1 MAVLMHLPISI
12 EADHAAGLAVIRQ
25 RFGDH
30 KDDTITIEISRDQA
44 IQVADF
50 LMKSFKVK
58 KSELVQG
65 SADGFDKFWAAYP
78 SKEAK
83 QTALSIW
90 KRDNCSTVVD
100 HILADVERRK
110 NTKQWID
117 GYVPHPTTYLRQKRY
132 LDDPAES
139 SESTPWD
146 DAL

>member
-1 MAVLMHLPISI
+1 METLTHLPISI
-12 EADHAAGLAVIRQ
+12 EADHAAGLALIQQ
-25 RFGDH
+25 RIGDH

-44 IQVADF
+44 VQIADF
-50 LMKSFKVK
+50 LLKSFRVK
-58 KSELVQG
+58 KSEAVQG
-65 SADGFDKFWAAYP
+65 NADGFEKFWAAYP

-90 KRDNCSTVVD
+90 KRDNCAALLD
-100 HILADVERRK
+100 QILADVERRK
-110 NTKQWID
+110 NSKQWID

-139 SESTPWD
+139 NQATPWD